1 VVLKNCVFFLFYLS
15 LTLSASAQDFARLF
29 DDSKTL
35 KLTTPLQW
43 QALPKG
49 AITSPA
55 EFSDAGKNQ
64 GFKTLADNAALPTET
79 GQEVWLRFMLPATS
93 APQIWYLR
101 IPRLGVERIVLYQQ
115 NDKGEWQTQTAGDA
129 IPLSSW
135 PERTRNPS
143 FQLST
148 LVGQDHQYFLKLE
161 HRKPIT
167 ERPQLIAPGDYIDG
181 ALRVGSLIGL
191 MFGLF
196 GLLMALGLLTARLY
210 RSAQY
215 AWFALMVS
223 LVLMAQLVLVGFTA
237 LRLWPDSI
245 YLNQVTPVVI
255 PLWALASTLWFSMQ
269 VSYAKSISPMIYKV
283 SLGLIGCLLTLSLAF
298 ALYYQHF
305 PRELLSPVAAIAMVW
320 NIGALVWM
328 AWRSQS
334 WLWFVVAGFAP
345 LTLSMLARLAYNVG
359 WLAHVEL
366 AQLVSVISGCL
377 GMMVVYA
384 SMILRSRE
392 SYAAFEREAALSNVD
407 ISTGLT
413 LGRIAEI
420 RLPQVLQRSY
430 RFGKPCGV
438 VMVRWLNYG
447 AQLGPMSSAQR
458 GAVLAHFGAR
468 LRRLA
473 RDIDTV
479 ARYDDDHF
487 LYLIESPMT
496 RETVNDLGM
505 KILSTCMRP
514 SVPLGNGDVY
524 NVHVAMALISGGN
537 MSAKEVIESLLTRI
551 NQMDISTPRRM
562 QFIDS
567 PLTTHP
573 PYEGPE
579 GASVRNSEAL
589 VAKINEIE
597 ANPIVPTLAPI
608 SADQLAGMMERA
620 RPKTNTAPKK

>member
-1 VVLKNCVFFLFYLS
+1 VVLRSCVFFLLYLGI
-15 LTLSASAQDFARLF
+15 TLSASAQDFARLF

-35 KLTTPLQW
+35 QLTTPLQW

-49 AITSPA
+49 AIKTP
-55 EFSDAGKNQ
+55 DAFADAAKSQ
-64 GFKTLADNAALPTET
+64 DFKVLATDAALPT
-79 GQEVWLRFMLPATS
+79 GPDQEVWLRFTLPATS
-93 APQIWYLR
+93 APEIWYLR

-115 NDKGEWQTQTAGDA
+115 DGKGVWQALTAGDA
-129 IPLSSW
+129 VAVSSW

-143 FQLST
+143 FQLNT
-148 LVGQDHQYFLKLE
+148 LVGQEHLYFLKLE

-167 ERPQLIAPGDYIDG
+167 ERPQLIAPSDYIDG
-181 ALRVGSLIGL
+181 AMRVGSLIGL

-196 GLLMALGLLTARLY
+196 GLLTALGLLTARLY
-210 RSAQY
+210 HSAQY

-223 LVLMAQLVLVGFTA
+223 LVLMAQLVLVGYSS
-237 LRLWPDSI
+237 LRLWPGSI
-245 YLNQVTPVVI
+245 YLNQVTPVLI
-255 PLWALASTLWFSMQ
+255 PLWALACTLWFTMQ
-269 VSYAKSISPMIYKV
+269 VSYAKSIAPRVYKV
-283 SLGLIGCLLTLSLAF
+283 SLGLIGTLLILSAAF
-298 ALYYQHF
+298 GLYHQHF
-305 PRELLSPVAAIAMVW
+305 PRDLFTPVAAVAMVW

-392 SYAAFEREAALSNVD
+392 SYAAFEREAALTNTD

-438 VMVRWLNYG
+438 VMLRWLNYDV
-447 AQLGPMSSAQR
+447 QVDSMSSARR

-487 LYLIESPMT
+487 LFLIESPVT
-496 RETVNDLGM
+496 RDMVNDLGM

-551 NQMDISTPRRM
+551 NQMDAGTSRRM

-567 PLTTHP
+567 PLTSRP
-573 PYEGPE
+573 LNESPDGS
-579 GASVRNSEAL
+579 GVRNTDAL

-597 ANPIVPTLAPI
+597 ANPIMPTLAPV
-608 SADQLAGMMERA
+608 SASQLADMMGRTQ
-620 RPKTNTAPKK
+620 PKATPKK